1 MRPEECHHALENED
15 EDFSSDITPIILAA
29 HVNNYEILKILLC
42 EGTTLVRPHDIRCGC
57 VECITRM
64 AKDSLRF
71 SRSRLNLYRAL
82 ACPYLIALR

>member
-1 MRPEECHHALENED
+1 MIPDKQHVPECDDD
-15 EDFSSDITPIILAA
+15 EFSSDITPIILAA
-29 HVNNYEILKILLC
+29 HVNNYEILKILLT

-57 VECITRM
+57 VECISKM
-64 AKDSLRF
+64 AKDSLKF